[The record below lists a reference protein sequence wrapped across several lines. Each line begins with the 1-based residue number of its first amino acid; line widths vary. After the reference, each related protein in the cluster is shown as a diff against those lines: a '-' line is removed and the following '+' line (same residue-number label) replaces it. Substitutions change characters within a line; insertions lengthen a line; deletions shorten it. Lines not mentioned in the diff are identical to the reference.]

1 MPGVPRPGRPPV
13 PEPEGTSSGTGGGP
27 ASQPIRPDRPSP
39 FADLD
44 HAGVGML
51 LPPPRPD
58 FLPSNV
64 AATVGRYL
72 RRPVRRAMLLL
83 FGLLVVG
90 VLIGLVT
97 TLGMD
102 RPQAV
107 SDARLFGAN
116 APASFTVAGIF
127 LHNAELAIVPL
138 ILFPLLF
145 WGPAASSAVTGFTV
159 GRLAGTWQHLHLP
172 NGELIVA
179 LVPHGVFEIPA
190 FLLAGVVDWR
200 IGLAS
205 WESGRFG
212 GSWWTRVRAAF
223 RAAAPAILIVVITL
237 AVAATIEVKVT
248 PTVVRDLYPR

>member
-1 MPGVPRPGRPPV
+1 MPGAPRPARRQV
-13 PEPEGTSSGTGGGP
+13 QEPEGTVSETGGGP
-27 ASQPIRPDRPSP
+27 APPPVRPDRPSP

-64 AATVGRYL
+64 TTTVRRYL

-83 FGLLVVG
+83 FGLLIVG
-90 VLIGLVT
+90 VLIGLAT

-107 SDARLFGAN
+107 SNARLFGAN

-127 LHNAELAIVPL
+127 LHNAALAVVPL

-145 WGPAASSAVTGFTV
+145 WGPAASSAVTGFWV
-159 GRLAGTWQHLHLP
+159 GRLAGIWQHLRLP

-179 LVPHGVFEIPA
+179 LLPHGVFEIPA
-190 FLLAGVVDWR
+190 FLLAGVVAWR

-205 WESGRFG
+205 WDSGRFG

-223 RAAAPAILIVVITL
+223 RAAAPAILIVVVTL
-237 AVAATIEVKVT
+237 AIAATIEVKVT
-248 PTVVRDLYPR
+248 PAVVRDLYPR